1 MSHVLAPSSRTAHAG
16 GEARLLLRA
25 LLDAGDRHRLLVR
38 FALLDL
44 AGAALV
50 AVAWLQGWVRLLW
63 EADVTGLVS
72 AIAAVF
78 AVGIVWCGAR
88 ILAVDR
94 GLDGFA
100 RGRIDPA
107 TPWGRFLERARGRAP
122 ERVGRLAEALRA
134 RLLAAN
140 APVRFLSNALVLLGL
155 IGTVVG
161 FVLALSGI
169 DATAAQD
176 VSGVAPMIARLVT
189 GLSVALHTTLVGSV
203 LHLWLGA
210 ALRLLDA
217 GTAELY
223 ARALEEVRDAGS

>member
-1 MSHVLAPSSRTAHAG
+1 MFHALAFGTLLRRPVADPR
-16 GEARLLLRA
+16 RLLRVPFF
-25 LLDAGDRHRLLVR
+25 AGERHRLLVG

-44 AGAALV
+44 AGLAVLT
-50 AVAWLQGWVRLLW
+50 VAWLQGWIALLW

-72 AIAAVF
+72 AIALVF
-78 AVGIVWCGAR
+78 AVALAWCGAR
-88 ILAVDR
+88 IAAVDR
-94 GLDGFA
+94 GLDAIGC
-100 RGRIDPA
+100 GRIDPN
-107 TPWGRFLERARGRAP
+107 TPWGRFLERAVRTGSP
-122 ERVGRLAEALRA
+122 DPGHLAEALRA

-161 FVLALSGI
+161 FVMALSGI

-176 VSGVAPMIARLVT
+176 VSGVAPMIARLVQ

-210 ALRLLDA
+210 ALRLLES

-223 ARALEEVRDAGS
+223 ARTLEEVDHAGA